1 MEFYDVH
8 THQILLEE
16 NDDPYHSCIFDVYPL
31 EFEVAKD
38 SHRRHAFSCGIHPW
52 YSEGSETQMT
62 YLTEIAPNP
71 RIVAI
76 GETGIDRLK
85 GPSFDVQI
93 PLFKQHIEL
102 AEKLRKPLIIHCVKA
117 WEELIHVYRELK
129 PSQPSIIHGYRSR
142 PELTKRL
149 INEGFLF
156 SIGDNLNVD
165 SLPLIPMDRLFCE
178 TDEGDMSICD
188 VYLQASQVL
197 NMELEEF
204 AEAVA
209 ANVRRVFPDLQ
220 PPKPYFLDE
229 DESEE

>member
-52 YSEGSETQMT
+52 YSEGSETQMA
-62 YLTEIAPNP
+62 YLTEIASNP

-76 GETGIDRLK
+76 GETGLDRLK
-85 GPSFDVQI
+85 GPSFSVQI
-93 PLFKQHIEL
+93 PLFKQHVIL
-102 AEKLRKPLIIHCVKA
+102 AEKLGKPLIIHCVKA
-117 WEELIHVYRELK
+117 WEELIHVCRELK
-129 PSQPSIIHGYRSR
+129 PSQPSIIHGYRGR
-142 PELTKRL
+142 PELTNRL
-149 INEGFLF
+149 VNEGFLF
-156 SIGDNLNVD
+156 SIGDHLNVD

-178 TDEGDMSICD
+178 TDEGDMSIRD
-188 VYLQASQVL
+188 VYLQVSQVL

-220 PPKPYFLDE
+220 PPKPYFLD
-229 DESEE
+229 DEELEE

>member
-38 SHRRHAFSCGIHPW
+38 SHQRHAFSCGIHPW

-102 AEKLRKPLIIHCVKA
+102 AEKLCKPLVIHCVKA

-129 PSQPSIIHGYRSR
+129 PSQPSIIHGYRGR

-156 SIGDNLNVD
+156 SIGDHLNVD

-178 TDEGDMSICD
+178 TDEGDMLIRD

-204 AEAVA
+204 AEVIT
-209 ANVRRVFPDLQ
+209 ANVRRVFPDVQ

-229 DESEE
+229 EELEE

>member
-1 MEFYDVH
+1 M
-8 THQILLEE
+8 T
-16 NDDPYHSCIFDVYPL
+16 YHSCIFDVIL
-31 EFEVAKD
+31 EFEVAKVPPA
-38 SHRRHAFSCGIHPW
+38 SAFSCGIHPW

-102 AEKLRKPLIIHCVKA
+102 AEKLCKPLIIHCVKA
-117 WEELIHVYRELK
+117 WEELIYVYRELR
-129 PSQPSIIHGYRSR
+129 PSQPSIIHGYRGR
-142 PELTKRL
+142 PEFTKRL

-156 SIGDNLNVD
+156 SIGDHLNVD
-165 SLPLIPMDRLFCE
+165 SLPLIPTDRLFCE
-178 TDEGDMSICD
+178 TDEGDMSIRD

-197 NMELEEF
+197 NMELDEF

-229 DESEE
+229 EELEE

>member
-1 MEFYDVH
+1 
-8 THQILLEE
+8 
-16 NDDPYHSCIFDVYPL
+16 
-31 EFEVAKD
+31 
-38 SHRRHAFSCGIHPW
+38 
-52 YSEGSETQMT
+52 MT

-102 AEKLRKPLIIHCVKA
+102 AEKLCKPLVIHCVKA

-129 PSQPSIIHGYRSR
+129 PSQPSIIHGYRGR

-156 SIGDNLNVD
+156 SIGDHLNVD

-178 TDEGDMSICD
+178 TDEGDMLIRD

-204 AEAVA
+204 AEVIT
-209 ANVRRVFPDLQ
+209 ANVRRVFPDVQ

-229 DESEE
+229 EELEE